1 MFTGIVSALAA
12 LSIFAMGAAALL
24 LILLLVP
31 PARGQVSD
39 LLGGRPPLALGI
51 AFVVAVICTVGSL
64 YLSSSGLEPCRFCWY
79 QRIAMYPLVPLIGL
93 ALVRRDAEVWRYI
106 LALSLP
112 GLALSIYH
120 ISLQWQPALE
130 VVECSA
136 TAPCSMRYFLVYGF
150 VSIPVMA
157 GAGFL
162 LISALAAAAGVSSA
176 RATARAESSD
186 QNPTR

>member
-1 MFTGIVSALAA
+1 MFTGVVSALAA
-12 LSIFAMGAAALL
+12 LSIFALVAAV
-24 LILLLVP
+24 LILVLLTFP
-31 PARGQVSD
+31 RTRGHLRD
-39 LLGGRPPLALGI
+39 ALGGSPPMALVI
-51 AFVVAVICTVGSL
+51 ALVVAVTCTVGSL

-93 ALVRRDAEVWRYI
+93 ALLCRDRGIWRY
-106 LALSLP
+106 LLTLSLP

-120 ISLQWQPALE
+120 TALQWQPAIE

-162 LISALAAAAGVSSA
+162 LISALAAVVGAS
-176 RATARAESSD
+176 TAREAGGVDRSD
-186 QNPTR
+186 PEGQ